1 MQMKLTFLAAACAAV
16 LSLSAC
22 GGGGGSDAPAVAVAS
37 PASLVKTDTVVG
49 TGAEATA
56 SSTVLVHYTGWVYD
70 DKAVGFKGR
79 QFDTSGGTA
88 REFPLTGVVAGF
100 AQGIAGMKV
109 GGKRTILIPGSLG
122 YPNGNPGAGI
132 PPGAGLVFDVELV
145 AVR

>member
-1 MQMKLTFLAAACAAV
+1 MNFKLALIAAFVAA
-16 LSLSAC
+16 LSLTAC
-22 GGGGGSDAPAVAVAS
+22 GGGSSGGNAPVAAS

-88 REFPLTGVVAGF
+88 REFSLTGVVAGF
-100 AQGIAGMKV
+100 AQGVAGMKA

-122 YPNGNPGAGI
+122 YGPGGNPQAGI
-132 PPGAGLVFDVELV
+132 PSNAGLVFEVELV

>member
-1 MQMKLTFLAAACAAV
+1 MNFKLPLIAAFVAA
-16 LSLSAC
+16 LSLTAC
-22 GGGGGSDAPAVAVAS
+22 GGGSSGSNAPVAAS

-56 SSTVLVHYTGWVYD
+56 TSTVNVRYTGWLYD
-70 DKAVGFKGR
+70 DKVAGFKGR
-79 QFDTSGGTA
+79 QFDTSGSTVV
-88 REFPLTGVVAGF
+88 EFPLTGVVPGF

>member
-1 MQMKLTFLAAACAAV
+1 MNFKLPLIAAFVAA
-16 LSLSAC
+16 LSLTAC
-22 GGGGGSDAPAVAVAS
+22 GSGGSGSNAPVAAS

-56 SSTVLVHYTGWVYD
+56 TSTVNVRYTGWLYD
-70 DKAVGFKGR
+70 DKVAGFKGR
-79 QFDTSGGTA
+79 QFDSSNGGVV
-88 REFPLTGVVAGF
+88 EFPLTGVVPGF

-109 GGKRTILIPGSLG
+109 GGKRTILIPGALG

-132 PPGAGLVFDVELV
+132 APGAGLVFDVELV